1 MNGLLT
7 LAVIPPLYLM
17 FYVYRLDS
25 VEKEP
30 KGLIMKLVF
39 LGMLSCIPAGII
51 ESVLSDIL
59 NRFLDPYSILSILVM
74 NYLIVAAAE
83 EGVKF
88 WVTKRTWNNPAFNYR
103 FDGVVYAVAA
113 SIGFALLENVMYV
126 FMDEGG
132 GLMTGL
138 MRAVTSIPGH
148 CTFGVFMGLY
158 YGEAKYAEKHGD
170 PELCRWL
177 LRRAYRIPLLLHGTY
192 DFILST
198 DWDFMII
205 VFFAYIFVL
214 YTYAKKRI
222 RAAAA
227 ADEPVD
233 PPQVLDGYR
242 GYPWGNPFV

>member
-7 LAVIPPLYLM
+7 LAAIPPLFLM
-17 FYVYRLDS
+17 HYVYALDS
-25 VEKEP
+25 VEREP
-30 KGLIMKLVF
+30 IGLIMKLF
-39 LGMLSCIPAGII
+39 GLGMLSCIPAGLI
-51 ESVLSDIL
+51 ESILSEL
-59 NRFLDPYSILSILVM
+59 MSHFLDPYGIPGLLVM
-74 NYLIVAAAE
+74 NFLIVAAAE

-113 SIGFALLENVMYV
+113 SLGFALLEDIMYV
-126 FMDEGG
+126 FMDTS
-132 GLMTGL
+132 GLITAL
-138 MRAVTSIPGH
+138 MRGVTSIPGH

-198 DWDFMII
+198 EWDFMII
-205 VFFAYIFVL
+205 VFFAYIIVL
-214 YTYAKKRI
+214 YIYAKKRI

-233 PPQVLDGYR
+233 PPQALEGYR
-242 GYPWGNPFV
+242 EYPWGNPFV